1 MYSMN
6 PVGCAIFL
14 ATAILDGSTTAAPA
28 VNELSPPLVL
38 EATIPLKA
46 VAGRIDHIAVDLDK
60 HQLIVAEFGNDTG
73 GDYRML
79 TSPLIAIGL
88 SVGMKRAV
96 TRSTRSALAG
106 CASVPTPALRL
117 GNPLTTLRGLRPCAG
132 PPWFAHRPPRP
143 RPLR

>member
-1 MYSMN
+1 MYSIN

-14 ATAILDGSTTAAPA
+14 ATAILGGSTTAALA
-28 VNELSPPLVL
+28 VDGRSPPLVL

-46 VAGRIDHIAVDLDK
+46 VAGRIDHMAVDLDK
-60 HQLIVAEFGNDTG
+60 PGSSSPSSATTPWRLSSS
-73 GDYRML
+73 

-117 GNPLTTLRGLRPCAG
+117 GNPLATLRGPRPCAG
-132 PPWFAHRPPRP
+132 AAMV
-143 RPLR
+143 

>member
-14 ATAILDGSTTAAPA
+14 ATAILGGSTTAALA

-46 VAGRIDHIAVDLDK
+46 VAGRIDHMAVDLDK
-60 HQLIVAEFGNDTG
+60 HRLIVAEFGNDTVEIIES
-73 GDYRML
+73 

-106 CASVPTPALRL
+106 CASVPTPAQRL

-132 PPWFAHRPPRP
+132 PRWFAHRPPRP

>member
-14 ATAILDGSTTAAPA
+14 ATAILGGSTTAALA

-46 VAGRIDHIAVDLDK
+46 VAGRIDHMAVDLDK
-60 HQLIVAEFGNDTG
+60 HRLIVAEFGNDTVEIIES
-73 GDYRML
+73 